1 VDTAPGPWL
10 AQDPVEGWTD
20 RPLFPLGSVLFPGGL
35 LPLKIFEARYL
46 DLIGRCL
53 REGLAFGVVA
63 LTRGGEVRQTGEAVT
78 FASVGCLAE
87 VMGCDSEQAGI
98 LHVRCRGGQR
108 FELERPRQREDG
120 LWEAATRVLPGDA
133 PTAPAPQAA
142 GCVAA
147 LERAV
152 AALSAQGHMPFL
164 DPLRFDDAGWVA
176 NRWCELLPIP
186 LATRHK
192 LMALPDPQARLAL
205 VDGFLRRHGIVKG

>member
-1 VDTAPGPWL
+1 MDATPGPAPNL
-10 AQDPVEGWTD
+10 ADGWVD

-53 REGLAFGVVA
+53 REGLTFGVVA
-63 LTRGGEVRQTGEAVT
+63 LTRGGEVRQAGESVA

-87 VMGCDSEQAGI
+87 VMACDSEQAGI
-98 LHVRCRGGQR
+98 LHVRCRGLQR
-108 FELERPRQREDG
+108 FELEQPRQHEDG
-120 LWEAATRVLPGDA
+120 LWEAATRALPGDA
-133 PTAPAPQAA
+133 PTPPGPQAA

-152 AALSAQGHMPFL
+152 AALGAQGHRPFL
-164 DPLRFDDAGWVA
+164 EPLQFDDAGWVA